1 MVVEG
6 GFKKIRMVYQLKW
19 DHNNKAALFY
29 PQVTGSNPSEA
40 ISASV
45 SKLQAPYKR
54 NWMKTNE
61 NDSMWKLKKD
71 TEQFF

>member
-6 GFKKIRMVYQLKW
+6 GLKKCFSYFNFSEIIMIRQFFF
-19 DHNNKAALFY
+19 D

-45 SKLQAPYKR
+45 SNMQAPYKR